1 MTRNHKI
8 ISYQKA
14 GQVAKKLK
22 REGKKII
29 FKSGCFDI
37 FHIGHARAFHT
48 IKKQADI
55 LFVGVGTDQ
64 TLRALK
70 GSDRPFFPEKYRAE
84 LLTYLEA
91 VDYVV
96 ILDEPLVGIIDH
108 EKILSLIRPDYYSLP
123 PDDKALDSKRKMAK
137 KYDTKIK
144 LQTRMKSEYTEEFI
158 SSTDVFNRLKKW
170 N

>member
-96 ILDEPLVGIIDH
+96 ILDEPLVVIIEH
-108 EKILSLIRPDYYSLP
+108 
-123 PDDKALDSKRKMAK
+123 
-137 KYDTKIK
+137 
-144 LQTRMKSEYTEEFI
+144 
-158 SSTDVFNRLKKW
+158 
-170 N
+170 